1 MKKKLFLIFLGLGLL
16 LTLLITL
23 TIGPVRINVL
33 TVVKILCSGII
44 DIHRTWP
51 DNFQEIILNVRLPR
65 ILLGILVGCALSVS
79 GCSMQALFKN
89 PMASPYVC
97 GVASGGAFGASLVIV
112 FNVSQSLIMPVAFF
126 FSLLTIFVVYYVAKT
141 GSKVSSETLLL
152 SGIALSL
159 FFSAATSFLQYLAE
173 EGELRQIIFWLMGGL
188 WASSWSKVKIVI
200 PVILFGTICL
210 LFFYKEMNILLL
222 GEEQAQDVGVNV
234 EKTRKIILVLAALV
248 TAGAVAAC
256 GVIGFIGLI
265 IPHIM
270 RIVVGPDHRTLLPA
284 SCLCG
289 SIFLVWIDTFA
300 RTLISPT
307 ELPVGIIT
315 AMIGV
320 PFFLLLLRKRKKL
333 SGF

>member
-1 MKKKLFLIFLGLGLL
+1 MKKKLLLALLGLGLL
-16 LTLLITL
+16 MTFLIAL
-23 TIGPVRINVL
+23 TIGPVQIKIW
-33 TVVKILCSGII
+33 TVVQILCSKII
-44 DIHRTWP
+44 KITPVWP

-65 ILLGILVGCALSVS
+65 IFLGLLVGCALSIS
-79 GCSMQALFKN
+79 GCSMQALFRN

-97 GVASGGAFGASLVIV
+97 GVSSGGAFGASLVIILKA
-112 FNVSQSLIMPVAFF
+112 SQSWIMPVAFF
-126 FSLLTIFVVYYVAKT
+126 FSLLTIFIVYYVAKT
-141 GSKVSSETLLL
+141 GRKVSSETLLL

-159 FFSAATSFLQYLAE
+159 FFSAATSFLQYAAE
-173 EGELRQIIFWLMGGL
+173 EGELRQIVFWLMGGL

-200 PVILFGTICL
+200 PVIFSGTIGL
-210 LFFYKEMNILLL
+210 LFFYKELNILLL
-222 GEEQAQDVGVNV
+222 GEEQAQDIGVNV
-234 EKTRKIILVLAALV
+234 EKTRKIILVLTAFV

-256 GVIGFIGLI
+256 GVIGFVGLI

-270 RIVVGPDHRTLLPA
+270 RILIGPDHRFLLPA
-284 SCLCG
+284 SCLGG
-289 SIFLVWIDTFA
+289 SIFLVWVDTFA

-320 PFFLLLLRKRKKL
+320 PFFLFLLRKRKKL

>member
-1 MKKKLFLIFLGLGLL
+1 MKKKLLLAFLGLGLL
-16 LTLLITL
+16 MTFLIAL
-23 TIGPVRINVL
+23 TIGPVQIKIW
-33 TVVKILCSGII
+33 TAAQILCSKII
-44 DIHRTWP
+44 KITPVWP

-65 ILLGILVGCALSVS
+65 IFLGVLVGCALSVS
-79 GCSMQALFKN
+79 GCSMQALFRN

-97 GVASGGAFGASLVIV
+97 GVASGGAFGASLVIILKA
-112 FNVSQSLIMPVAFF
+112 SQSWIMPVAFF

-141 GSKVSSETLLL
+141 GHKVSSETLLL

-159 FFSAATSFLQYLAE
+159 FFSASTSFLQYAAE
-173 EGELRQIIFWLMGGL
+173 EGELRQIVFWLMGGL
-188 WASSWSKVKIVI
+188 WASSWGKVKIVI
-200 PVILFGTICL
+200 PVILPGTIGL
-210 LFFYKEMNILLL
+210 LFFYKELNILLL

-234 EKTRKIILVLAALV
+234 EKTRKIILVLTAFV

-256 GVIGFIGLI
+256 GVIGFVGLI

-270 RIVVGPDHRTLLPA
+270 RILIGPDHRFLLPA
-284 SCLCG
+284 SCLGG
-289 SIFLVWIDTFA
+289 SIFLVWVDTFA

-320 PFFLLLLRKRKKL
+320 PFFLFLLRKRKKL